1 MRTNSKLRSLMNLI
15 IEVEEITD
23 YEKEFKHQE
32 DLSEAAWSRMISNY
46 DDDPVKAAEHTVV
59 WRKAEAKLNLI
70 RYIRALEDEETV
82 KQDLRAKGG
91 VYRDQQ

>member
-32 DLSEAAWSRMISNY
+32 DLSEAAWSRMISE
-46 DDDPVKAAEHTVV
+46 DDPVKEAEHTVV
-59 WRKAEAKLNLI
+59 WRKAEAKVNLI
-70 RYIRALEDEETV
+70 RYIRALEYEEDV
-82 KQDLRAKGG
+82 KQDLCTKGG
-91 VYRDQQ
+91 VYGD

>member
-32 DLSEAAWSRMISNY
+32 ELSEAAWSRMIS
-46 DDDPVKAAEHTVV
+46 DQDDPVKTAYDTVV

-70 RYIRALEDEETV
+70 RYIRALEDEEDV
-82 KQDLRAKGG
+82 KRDLRAKGG
-91 VYRDQQ
+91 VYGD